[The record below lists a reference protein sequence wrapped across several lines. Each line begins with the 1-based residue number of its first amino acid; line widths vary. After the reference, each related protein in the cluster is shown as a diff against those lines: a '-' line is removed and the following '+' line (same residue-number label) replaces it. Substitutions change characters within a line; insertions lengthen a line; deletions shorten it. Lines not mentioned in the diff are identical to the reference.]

1 MKHIKVK
8 AVLFDMDGVIT
19 HSMPYHFRAWQII
32 FKEMGFPVTRLDVY
46 LREGQPGRLTIREI
60 CREQGRPFS
69 SREADRLLAKK
80 EKIFKEIQK
89 PRFVPGARGFLK
101 HLHQQGIRL
110 ALVTGT
116 ARHEVEHI
124 LPWALFD
131 LFDVVVTGS
140 EVKKGKPHPEP
151 FLLALKKL
159 GLLAGD
165 AIVFENAPFGIRSA
179 KAAGVRCLAL
189 ETSLP
194 KTYLK
199 SADFVFKSFGELRR
213 HLTLSRDPR
222 ND

>member
-1 MKHIKVK
+1 MKFLKVK

-32 FKEMGFPVTRLDVY
+32 FKEMGYSVTRQDVY

-69 SREADRLLAKK
+69 SAEADRLLAKK
-80 EKIFKEIQK
+80 ERIFKSIQH
-89 PRFVPGARGFLK
+89 PRYVAGARSYLRQ
-101 HLHQQGIRL
+101 LHKKGIRL

-124 LPWALFD
+124 LPKPLFD
-131 LFDVVVTGS
+131 LFDAVVTGS

-159 GLLAGD
+159 GLRPRD
-165 AIVFENAPFGIRSA
+165 AIVFENAPFGIQSA
-179 KAAGVRCLAL
+179 KAAALRCVAL

-199 SADFVFKSFGELRR
+199 SADMVFKSFGELRR
-213 HLTLSRDPR
+213 HLTLSSGPR